1 MPAIFAV
8 WPNTALTARR
18 GDGDRAQVAS
28 GVRAQVLQAGGRGL
42 GAEAQ
47 ARREARAPLR
57 QVPAR
62 SPPHKEEVIEMV
74 TRGTGCLY
82 KLFIWFIAEIVML
95 WNFSPPGGG
104 GG

>member
-1 MPAIFAV
+1 
-8 WPNTALTARR
+8 
-18 GDGDRAQVAS
+18 
-28 GVRAQVLQAGGRGL
+28 
-42 GAEAQ
+42 
-47 ARREARAPLR
+47 
-57 QVPAR
+57 
-62 SPPHKEEVIEMV
+62 VIEMV